1 MESHIVEEYLPSLSK
16 EQREAYADEFCEGD
30 AYLKKLLLILWEHNI
45 NTYAC
50 CRGHEN
56 YPPYI
61 YFDCNNINNTQL
73 KDLLYNIIKTKFS
86 QLRQD
91 NKKFSTLEV
100 ILTNQNV
107 KDRDL
112 SGYEKTKDDCI
123 INRLKTLAIHLPI
136 GSDYTKLYQC
146 FVKALDETSETKVC
160 NKKLDLAIRL
170 MNLDLNNQIT
180 DNALDNIGAI
190 KIYINADKYSF
201 ETKPFADFCND
212 GFKAL
217 KNSKFLAL
225 KYSKELY
232 LYFDE
237 NNNPLFTHNEARL
250 KKFKALNIPKRKI
263 KNLNFR
269 LTKLN
274 VLALEHK
281 INK

>member
-1 MESHIVEEYLPSLSK
+1 MESRLVEEYLPSLSK
-16 EQREAYADEFCEGD
+16 EQRETYANEFCEGD

-56 YPPYI
+56 YPPYV
-61 YFDCNNINNTQL
+61 YFDCNNINNILL
-73 KDLLYNIIKTKFS
+73 KNLLYYITKTKFP

-112 SGYEKTKDDCI
+112 SGYEKTKDYCI
-123 INRLKTLAIHLPI
+123 INRLKTLAIYLPI

-146 FVKALDETSETKVC
+146 FIKAL
-160 NKKLDLAIRL
+160 
-170 MNLDLNNQIT
+170 
-180 DNALDNIGAI
+180 
-190 KIYINADKYSF
+190 ADKYSF
-201 ETKPFADFCND
+201 ETTPFATFCID

-225 KYSKELY
+225 KYSEEVY

-237 NNNPLFTHNEARL
+237 DNIPQFTHNEARL

-263 KNLNFR
+263 KNINFR

-274 VLALEHK
+274 VLTLEHK
-281 INK
+281 IKK